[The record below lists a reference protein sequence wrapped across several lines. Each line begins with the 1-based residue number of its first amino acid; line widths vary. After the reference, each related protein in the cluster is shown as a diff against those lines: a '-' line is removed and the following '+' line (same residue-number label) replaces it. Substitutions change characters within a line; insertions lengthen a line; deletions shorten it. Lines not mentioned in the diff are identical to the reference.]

1 MILQVTLA
9 DALSNVDA
17 VISLPFELLDTPN
30 IEAPN
35 FSLYY
40 KANTD
45 TKFKDRGG
53 FNNGLSKFA
62 EEAAI
67 QADLVR
73 INLNGDSLHVL
84 QAKFP
89 PHIKPL

>member
-1 MILQVTLA
+1 MIVSNLRFLLVIQQVTLA

-17 VISLPFELLDTPN
+17 VISLPLEPLDTPN

-35 FSLYY
+35 FSVYY

-53 FNNGLSKFA
+53 FNDGLGKFA
-62 EEAAI
+62 EEAAV

-73 INLNGDSLHVL
+73 TNLTF
-84 QAKFP
+84 AT
-89 PHIKPL
+89 